1 MPRRRNQNQVDVL
14 DSVFTGNFAS
24 DMASWSSS
32 VSHAGGAL
40 YVIGQAAVSI
50 KSSSFTGNGA
60 EGAGAAYFD
69 GSNSISV
76 EGSSFVGNLGN
87 AQGGGIMINNE
98 GLFDVNFTDTVFSDN
113 WSGGNG
119 GGLWAF
125 LTAGKL
131 TLLRTN
137 FSNNAV
143 AYREGFFD
151 VPNSHR
157 GGGVWVSGNGE
168 MAVQAEGCHLEGNE
182 ADAQGGGMA
191 VDGGVLRA
199 AGCGFSGNVA
209 GRGGAIA
216 AAGEDD
222 DSAAVVFVSGGYM
235 RGNSAELV
243 AWNLW
248 YGYGGGLFAQD
259 GAQAVLDGVALDGN
273 SAGFGGGVSLSAGS
287 AVFATGGTNFTSNV
301 AEIGGGAVNAWGSG
315 SSFWASEGCGFAGNV
330 AGGAAAAVA
339 ARSTSSGSDSS
350 GDSYSPTVD
359 PGGPAGGA
367 IYVTNGGAVSV
378 LDSTLSGNSA
388 HGRGGGLYCAGDAN
402 VTVARAGFAGHESG
416 VGGG

>member
-1 MPRRRNQNQVDVL
+1 
-14 DSVFTGNFAS
+14 
-24 DMASWSSS
+24 
-32 VSHAGGAL
+32 
-40 YVIGQAAVSI
+40 
-50 KSSSFTGNGA
+50 
-60 EGAGAAYFD
+60 
-69 GSNSISV
+69 
-76 EGSSFVGNLGN
+76 
-87 AQGGGIMINNE
+87 
-98 GLFDVNFTDTVFSDN
+98 LFDVNFTDTVFSDN

-222 DSAAVVFVSGGYM
+222 DSVAVVFVSGGYM

-416 VGGG
+416 VGGGGGA